1 MWCSTCKRDVPGISS
16 QETPGTLCCARC
28 GRAASAN
35 GDDKPA
41 EADDTSTD
49 PQVSDWLDEDVS
61 YWNNQPAS
69 DLPYE
74 WELRDDVYASQR
86 LQRNLC
92 SGWQTGSTAHAHNPA
107 ATPWSTTHST
117 PQAATPLITA
127 PAADRVTERATKFV
141 SWSFVY
147 LGLIA
152 LICGAALTAWAY
164 LAGRGELWVVGIPT
178 AVLGQIGLVFGL
190 ILQLDG
196 LWHSHQRSSQ
206 SFALLDHRISDL
218 RQTTIMLN
226 PPHLQ
231 AYPAPHYPPFSGGNM
246 PGTNVPVD
254 LRHEIERQSARVV
267 SGK

>member
-1 MWCSTCKRDVPGISS
+1 MWCSTCKQDVPGISS

-28 GRAASAN
+28 GRTAFEN
-35 GDDKPA
+35 GDVKPS
-41 EADDTSTD
+41 EDGDTSTD
-49 PQVSDWLDEDVS
+49 PQVSDWLGEDVS

-74 WELRDDVYASQR
+74 WELKDDVYASQR
-86 LQRNLC
+86 LRRNLC
-92 SGWQTGSTAHAHNPA
+92 SAWQTGSTAHTHDPPA
-107 ATPWSTTHST
+107 AAAAWLTTT
-117 PQAATPLITA
+117 ATRLAPTTLVTA
-127 PAADRVTERATKFV
+127 PVADPVTERATKFV
-141 SWSFVY
+141 SWSVVY

-218 RQTTIMLN
+218 RQTTTMLN
-226 PPHLQ
+226 PPHPQ
-231 AYPAPHYPPFSGGNM
+231 AYPTPHYPPLSSGNM
-246 PGTNVPVD
+246 PGD
-254 LRHEIERQSARVV
+254 LRHEIERLSSRVA